1 MVPIARKTEFLWS
14 LYSRGRSGFY
24 DLYHCCT
31 AAVVIAVQAVQVML
45 YRILKSRSNCDT
57 MDYEEASRWVSISGK
72 GVEMLAKVLSCAVI
86 GLEGAIVEVE
96 VDISRGLPSLTIVG
110 LPDAA
115 VQESRERVRSAIKN
129 SGLVYPGSRVT
140 VNLAPADLRKEGP
153 AYDLPIAVGLLI
165 ASEQIAADVSS
176 SLFVGELSLDGS
188 VRHTNGIL
196 SMASLAQER
205 GLTTVYVPMSDA
217 PEAAL
222 IEGLEVVPVDNLGSL
237 VAHLI
242 GYVLIPPYQTDFDFD
257 AGDLPPYEADLSEI
271 KGQEH
276 VKRALEVAAAGGHNV
291 IMVGPPGAGKTL
303 LARSIPSIL
312 PRLIIDEALD
322 ITRIYSISGM
332 LPAETPLIVH
342 RPFRAPHHTISHAG
356 LVGGGRWPRPGE
368 ISLAHRGVLFLDE
381 LPEFGTRVLEVMRQ
395 PMEDKIVTISRAQG
409 TLTFPANFMLLAAMN
424 PCPCGY
430 FNDPVK
436 ECTCSLSMVSRYQ
449 KRISGPLLDRIDIH
463 VEVPRVDYDKLS
475 SDRLGE
481 PSAAIRERVGT
492 ARDIQRQR
500 FEGTELACNADMGPA
515 EVRQYCE
522 VDQAGKSLL
531 RAAMQQL
538 AMSARAYHRILK
550 LARTI
555 ADLAG
560 SERIETAHLA
570 EAIQY
575 RPRRQV

>member
-1 MVPIARKTEFLWS
+1 
-14 LYSRGRSGFY
+14 
-24 DLYHCCT
+24 
-31 AAVVIAVQAVQVML
+31 
-45 YRILKSRSNCDT
+45 
-57 MDYEEASRWVSISGK
+57 
-72 GVEMLAKVLSCAVI
+72 
-86 GLEGAIVEVE
+86 
-96 VDISRGLPSLTIVG
+96 
-110 LPDAA
+110 
-115 VQESRERVRSAIKN
+115 
-129 SGLVYPGSRVT
+129 
-140 VNLAPADLRKEGP
+140 
-153 AYDLPIAVGLLI
+153 
-165 ASEQIAADVSS
+165 
-176 SLFVGELSLDGS
+176 
-188 VRHTNGIL
+188 
-196 SMASLAQER
+196 
-205 GLTTVYVPMSDA
+205 
-217 PEAAL
+217 
-222 IEGLEVVPVDNLGSL
+222 
-237 VAHLI
+237 
-242 GYVLIPPYQTDFDFD
+242 
-257 AGDLPPYEADLSEI
+257 
-271 KGQEH
+271 
-276 VKRALEVAAAGGHNV
+276 
-291 IMVGPPGAGKTL
+291 MVGPPGAGKTL

-312 PRLIIDEALD
+312 PCLTIDEALD

-332 LPAETPLIVH
+332 LPSETPLIVH

-409 TLTFPANFMLLAAMN
+409 TLTFPANFMLIAAMN

-430 FNDPVK
+430 FGDPVK

-449 KRISGPLLDRIDIH
+449 KRISGPLLDRMDIH
-463 VEVPRVDYDKLS
+463 IEVPRVDYDKLS

-481 PSAAIRERVGT
+481 PSAAMRERVEA
-492 ARDIQRQR
+492 ARGIQRRR

-560 SERIETAHLA
+560 SERIETAYLA